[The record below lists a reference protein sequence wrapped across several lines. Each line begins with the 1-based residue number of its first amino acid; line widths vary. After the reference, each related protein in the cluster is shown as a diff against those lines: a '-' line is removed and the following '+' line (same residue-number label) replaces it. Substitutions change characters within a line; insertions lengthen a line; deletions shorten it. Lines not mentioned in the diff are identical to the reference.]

1 MVYQTQDSRIPPVRI
16 EDEMRTSY
24 LDYAMSVIIGRAL
37 PDVRDGLK
45 PVHRRV
51 LYAMFREGLLHN
63 KKYSKCAGVVGEVLK
78 KYHPHGDSAVYDT
91 LVRMA
96 QPWNLRYPLVDG
108 QGNFGS
114 IDGDS
119 AAAYRYTE
127 CRMKHIAEYL
137 LQDIDKETVD
147 FMENFDGST
156 MEPLVL
162 PTRFPTLLVNGSDGI
177 AVGMAT
183 KIPPHNLAEV
193 MNACIYLLEQPH
205 LTTRDLVLGWTQ
217 EDGEVIPPVIP
228 GPDFPTGGMVSN
240 QEAVLQAYE
249 HGRGIVRI
257 RARADIEEDDSTG
270 KSRIV
275 IHEVP
280 YQVNKSRLVEKIAQL
295 VQEQKIEGVSDL
307 RDESNREGIRVVL
320 DLRRDA
326 FPEVVLNQLYK
337 HSPLQSSF
345 GINLLA
351 IVNKQ
356 PRLLSLKD
364 MLGYFVS
371 HRREV
376 TIRRCRYELKKAEDR
391 AHILEGLRKALDV
404 IDAVIETIRAS
415 KTTQEARE
423 ALVARFDFSQVQ
435 AQAIL
440 DMRLQKLTGLEREQI
455 LEELGELLKTIE
467 RLRSILN
474 NEALLRN
481 LMKEEMREI
490 RDAFA
495 DPRRAE
501 ITQEMDSISMEDLI
515 AEETMVVTLTHSGYI
530 KRNPLDEFR
539 AQKRGGKGVQ
549 GMNTRGEDFVV
560 QLFAAST
567 HDYVLIFTNQG
578 RVHWLKV
585 YDIPQAGRTAVG
597 RPLVNL
603 LSLEEG
609 EKPTAI
615 LPVRDFVSDHYVFFA
630 TRQGYVKKTDL
641 MAYSNIRTAG
651 LNAIKLEDDDELIG
665 AAITDG
671 YREIILA
678 TRSGKAIRFHE
689 EQVRPMGRNTRGV
702 MGIRPEEKDEVV
714 SLVQINN
721 PEHDLLTV
729 TENGFGKRTPIS
741 DYRFTNRG
749 GKGII
754 TIKTT
759 ERNGSVAGL
768 LEVSETDQLMFTT
781 DSGQVIRTY
790 ANEISHI
797 GRNTQGVR
805 LFRIEKKER
814 ITSIARLIDQEEDAE
829 QKPPHA
835 STPPSAR
842 AMTLDE
848 DESEEMDLEEEFDD
862 TEEFP
867 EELPPEEDE
876 NI

>member
-1 MVYQTQDSRIPPVRI
+1 MPPVRI
-16 EDEMRTSY
+16 EDEMRISY

-162 PTRFPTLLVNGSDGI
+162 PTRFPVLLVNGSDGI

-193 MNACIYLLEQPH
+193 MTACIYLLDRPE
-205 LTTRDLVLGWTQ
+205 LTTRDLVLGWTE
-217 EDGEVIPPVIP
+217 EDGEVVPPVVP
-228 GPDFPTGGMVSN
+228 GPDFPTGGLVSN

-249 HGRGIVRI
+249 TGRGIVRI
-257 RARADIEEDDSTG
+257 RARADIEEDGD
-270 KSRIV
+270 KFRIV

-280 YQVNKSRLVEKIAQL
+280 FQVNKSRLVEKIALL
-295 VQEQKIEGVSDL
+295 VQERKIEGVSDL

-345 GINLLA
+345 GINLLS

-364 MLGYFVS
+364 MLQHFIS

-376 TIRRCRYELKKAEDR
+376 TIRRCRYELRKAEDR
-391 AHILEGLRKALDV
+391 AHILEGLHKALDV

-415 KTTQEARE
+415 SETKQAKE
-423 ALVARFDFSQVQ
+423 ALIKRFDFSPIQ
-435 AQAIL
+435 AEAIL
-440 DMRLQKLTGLEREQI
+440 DMRLQKLTGLERDKI
-455 LEELGELLKTIE
+455 LAELGELLKTIE
-467 RLRSILN
+467 WLQSILN

-481 LMKEEMREI
+481 LMKDEMRQI

-495 DPRRAE
+495 DPRRSE
-501 ITQEMDSISMEDLI
+501 ITHEMESISMEDLI
-515 AEETMVVTLTHSGYI
+515 AEENMVVTLTHSGYI
-530 KRNPLDEFR
+530 KRNPLDEYR

-560 QLFAAST
+560 QLFVAST
-567 HDYVLIFTNQG
+567 HDYVMIFTNHG
-578 RVHWLKV
+578 RLHWLKV
-585 YDIPQAGRTAVG
+585 YDIPQAGRTSVG

-609 EKPTAI
+609 EKTTAI
-615 LPVRDFVSDHYVFFA
+615 LPIREFVSDHYVFFA

-641 MAYSNIRTAG
+641 MAYSNIRAGG
-651 LNAIKLEDDDELIG
+651 LNAIKLEDGDELIG
-665 AAITDG
+665 VTITDG

-678 TRSGKAIRFHE
+678 TRSGKAIRFNE
-689 EQVRPMGRNTRGV
+689 EQVRPTGRNTRGV

-714 SLVQINN
+714 SLVDIKS
-721 PEHDLLTV
+721 PDRDLLTV
-729 TENGFGKRTPIS
+729 TENGFGKRTPVS
-741 DYRFTNRG
+741 DYRITHRG

-754 TIKTT
+754 TIKTSD
-759 ERNGSVAGL
+759 RNGAVAGV
-768 LEVSETDQLMFTT
+768 LEVSDTDQLMFST
-781 DSGQVIRTY
+781 DSGQVIRTFV
-790 ANEISHI
+790 NEISQVS
-797 GRNTQGVR
+797 RNTQGVR
-805 LFRIEKKER
+805 LFRIDKTER
-814 ITSIARLIDQEEDAE
+814 VTSIARLIDPDSDAEDAKSHLTPAKPGIRPISSFTEDTEDTEDIQDDDDLEQDDFPQEPEETIDQDLSQEE
-829 QKPPHA
+829 
-835 STPPSAR
+835 
-842 AMTLDE
+842 
-848 DESEEMDLEEEFDD
+848 EEKS
-862 TEEFP
+862 
-867 EELPPEEDE
+867 
-876 NI
+876 